1 MMIFRETFWNTA
13 YWEERGIEYWLDSLF
28 VENIQWQILVP
39 AFLMVFISAF
49 FIYCVI
55 KSYKINV

>member
-1 MMIFRETFWNTA
+1 MIFRETFWNTA

-39 AFLMVFISAF
+39 AFLLGICFSLVVYAL
-49 FIYCVI
+49 I
-55 KSYKINV
+55 KIRRI

>member
-39 AFLMVFISAF
+39 AFLMGFMSAF
-49 FIYCVI
+49 FIYSII
-55 KSYKINV
+55 KLIKTND

>member
-1 MMIFRETFWNTA
+1 MIFRETFWHTA

-39 AFLMVFISAF
+39 AFLLGICFSLVVYAL
-49 FIYCVI
+49 I
-55 KSYKINV
+55 KIRRI